1 MNKNLLLM
9 TAIFTMLLIP
19 FSISYILITYVKTL
33 EREKCNCS
41 EDLRRKYLKYYG
53 YIMLCL
59 TIIGFFVL
67 FFAITNP
74 KLLILNSVI
83 HVLSIINSFLG
94 SYVIYKYSDILESN
108 ECNCSESWKKI
119 FIKYYAYFMLTVLYL
134 AFICLV
140 LIFIY
145 HITTGDE
152 KIILELKKILYT

>member
-19 FSISYILITYVKTL
+19 FSISYILITYVKSL
-33 EREKCNCS
+33 ENEKCSCS

-53 YIMLCL
+53 YVMLGL
-59 TIIGFFVL
+59 TIIGLFVL

-74 KLLILNSVI
+74 KILILNSI
-83 HVLSIINSFLG
+83 IQVLSIINSFLG
-94 SYVIYKYSDILESN
+94 SYIIYKYSDILESN
-108 ECNCSESWKKI
+108 ECKCSDNWKKI

-134 AFICLV
+134 AFICLIV
-140 LIFIY
+140 VFIY

-152 KIILELKKILYT
+152 KIILELKKMLYT